1 MKFYK
6 KFILISWSVILLC
19 VPAYAEVVDKIIAVV
34 NDDVITLSEFNA
46 AFEPY
51 RKNIENT
58 YKGNDKE
65 AVLKQTKDTLFQQMI
80 R

>member
-6 KFILISWSVILLC
+6 GIILISWSVILLC
-19 VPAYAEVVDKIIAVV
+19 VPAHAEIVDKIIAVV

-65 AVLKQTKDTLFQQMI
+65 AVIKTDERWPYFSE
-80 R
+80 

>member
-34 NDDVITLSEFNA
+34 NDEVITLSEFNE

-58 YKGNDKE
+58 Y
-65 AVLKQTKDTLFQQMI
+65 
-80 R
+80 